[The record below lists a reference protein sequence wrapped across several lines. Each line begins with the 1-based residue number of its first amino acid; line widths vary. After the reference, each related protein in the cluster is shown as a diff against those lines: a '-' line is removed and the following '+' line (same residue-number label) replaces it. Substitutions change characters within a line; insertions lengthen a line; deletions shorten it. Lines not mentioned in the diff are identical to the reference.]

1 MSITQEECQELLNV
15 GIIDKAEYDQMT
27 SIGAFSR
34 KNKNQSQKDL
44 SEMRVKPKSRKTAAF
59 LAIFLGSIWAQKL
72 YLKKINGAIVAAF
85 WANCFSI
92 MGLTAFI
99 MSNVTY
105 TTMLQR
111 AFMEPLFLFPFHI
124 VITLLSILLCINAV
138 LGLIEGTIYFT
149 LSDEEFQELYV
160 DGTRKWF

>member
-72 YLKKINGAIVAAF
+72 YLKKINGVIVAAF
-85 WANCFSI
+85 WAICFSI

>member
-1 MSITQEECQELLNV
+1 MPITQEECQELLNA

-27 SIGAFSR
+27 SMEVFSE
-34 KNKNQSQKDL
+34 KNKNQSLKD
-44 SEMRVKPKSRKTAAF
+44 SSKMRAKPKGRKTAAF

-72 YLKKINGAIVAAF
+72 YLKKINGAVVAAF
-85 WANCFSI
+85 WAICFSI

-99 MSNVTY
+99 ISNITY
-105 TTMLQR
+105 TTMAQR
-111 AFMEPLFLFPFHI
+111 AFMEPLFLFPFHV